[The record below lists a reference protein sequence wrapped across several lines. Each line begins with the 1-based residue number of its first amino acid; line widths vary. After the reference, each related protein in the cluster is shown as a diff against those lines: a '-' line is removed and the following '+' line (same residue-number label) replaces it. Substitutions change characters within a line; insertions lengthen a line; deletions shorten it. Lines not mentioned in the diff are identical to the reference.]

1 MECQELVD
9 ACLWALTET
18 NKSGASAGSIF
29 FKIKNIA
36 IWWDAAPPRRCSF
49 QTSSAQQTGQEPAIT
64 SWSAFPTGW
73 PNAAL
78 RLCFC
83 KTVGRDF
90 SYGPCPRLQKP
101 WQVRGGGSLC
111 EEGDCGPRGWCLEH
125 ACTWLSD
132 KEYEKKDINSPYPE
146 FPMWL

>member
-111 EEGDCGPRGWCLEH
+111 EEGERRGGTVGPGDG
-125 ACTWLSD
+125 ALSMPVLGSVI
-132 KEYEKKDINSPYPE
+132 KSMKKKI
-146 FPMWL
+146 